1 MVGVLQ
7 HRQVRRHVQ
16 RELPAGLAVGFG
28 GGARGGHDVF
38 RKAQE
43 FLLGRR
49 EMRECVRRV
58 EHVVA
63 ELRRQFRQAFG
74 DGLEAGLGG
83 GVQLGATEAE
93 VPQAVVDDALPRG
106 RQRTERGA
114 GAKRLVLAIE
124 PLVLRQLGAVLRE
137 LRQVR
142 VVDLA
147 QRRAVHHGVHVRD
160 LAPGA
165 IETLVGIL
173 EGLDEVVPRGF
184 GDVGRD
190 AIDERAVLREELVDG
205 RGDEP
210 GGEFG
215 IARQVGEIEQWIH
228 RMSLDVT
235 LQGTG

>member
-1 MVGVLQ
+1 
-7 HRQVRRHVQ
+7 
-16 RELPAGLAVGFG
+16 
-28 GGARGGHDVF
+28 
-38 RKAQE
+38 
-43 FLLGRR
+43 
-49 EMRECVRRV
+49 MRECIRRV

-63 ELRRQFRQAFG
+63 ELRRQLGQAFG
-74 DGLEAGLGG
+74 DGLESGLRDV
-83 GVQLGATEAE
+83 VQLGAAETEVTE
-93 VPQAVVDDALPRG
+93 AVVDDALPRC

-165 IETLVGIL
+165 VETLVGIL
-173 EGLDEVVPRGF
+173 EGLDEVIPGGF

-205 RGDEP
+205 GRDEP

-215 IARQVGEIEQWIH
+215 IARQVGEIEQGIH
-228 RMSLDVT
+228 RVSFRQWVAGDR
-235 LQGTG
+235 